1 MPCNASSRYG
11 CRGRLAVAK
20 PRQRRMQRK
29 RLTYRSTIPAQSI
42 MFTSCLGSLTP
53 AALVAFNAALEN
65 GECVFPDKVV
75 PKHADCYFIAA
86 ANTYGTGAT
95 HEYVGRTKIDA
106 ATVDRFI
113 MLDWGY
119 DEILE
124 RAIAGDNDWTNYV
137 QKIRAACKAAGVKH
151 LVTPRASIR
160 GNALLAAGVPRET
173 VINMTVRK
181 GLSDDHW
188 TSDG

>member
-1 MPCNASSRYG
+1 
-11 CRGRLAVAK
+11 
-20 PRQRRMQRK
+20 
-29 RLTYRSTIPAQSI
+29 
-42 MFTSCLGSLTP
+42 
-53 AALVAFNAALEN
+53 VAFNAALEN

-113 MLDWGY
+113 MLDWQY

-124 RAIAGDNDWTNYV
+124 RAIAGDNEWTSYV

-151 LVTPRASIR
+151 LVTPRASLR
-160 GNALLAAGVPRET
+160 GNALLAAGISRDS

-181 GLSDDHW
+181 GLSEDQW
-188 TSDG
+188 NNIRTKAGVR